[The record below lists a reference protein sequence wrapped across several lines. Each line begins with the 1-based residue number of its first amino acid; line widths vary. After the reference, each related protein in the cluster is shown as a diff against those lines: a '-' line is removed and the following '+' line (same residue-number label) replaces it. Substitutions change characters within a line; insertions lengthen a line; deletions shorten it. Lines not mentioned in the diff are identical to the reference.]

1 MLLDVKDLKV
11 QFRLNDGLVNAVN
24 GVSFAV
30 DKGETLGIVGESG
43 SGKSV
48 ATHAI
53 LQLVP
58 MPPGEISSGKIVF
71 EGRDLLKLS
80 EDELQPVRGGDIGM
94 IFQEPMT
101 SLNPVFS
108 VENQMVE
115 ALQMHMPKMSK
126 SEMRERVIEALR
138 AVGMP
143 SAETRIRCYPHE
155 LSGGM
160 RQRVMIAMALLCK
173 PKLLIA
179 DEPTTALDVTV
190 QAQILEIINK
200 MQRERDLAM
209 ILITHDLGV
218 IAETA
223 KRIVVM
229 YAGKVVETASTGQ
242 IFSHPK
248 HPYTVGLLESMPSYA
263 DSEEFD
269 PSRRL
274 KTIHGMVPDLR
285 HMPKGCAYSNR
296 CPEATAECS
305 EQMPELRD
313 LGNGHAVSCLRR

>member
-1 MLLDVKDLKV
+1 LLLEVKDLKV
-11 QFRLNDGLVNAVN
+11 QFRLIDGVVNAVN

-58 MPPGEISSGKIVF
+58 MPPGEITSGKILL
-71 EGRDLLKLS
+71 EGKDLLKCD
-80 EDELQPVRGGDIGM
+80 EDELQPVRGGEVGM

-101 SLNPVFS
+101 SLNPVFN

-115 ALQMHMPKMSK
+115 VLRMHMPKMRK
-126 SEMRERVIEALR
+126 SEMCDRVIEALR

-143 SAETRIRCYPHE
+143 SAESRIRSYPHE

-160 RQRVMIAMALLCK
+160 RQRVMIAMALLCQ

-223 KRIVVM
+223 KRVVVM
-229 YAGKVVETASTGQ
+229 YAGKVVETATTGQ
-242 IFSHPK
+242 IFSRPQ
-248 HPYTVGLLESMPSYA
+248 HPYTIGLLESIPSYA
-263 DSEEFD
+263 DSDKFD

-285 HMPKGCAYSNR
+285 HMPKGCAYANR
-296 CPEATAECS
+296 CSEASSECS
-305 EQMPELRD
+305 EQVPELRD
-313 LGNGHAVSCLRR
+313 LGNGHAVSCLKR

>member
-1 MLLDVKDLKV
+1 MLLEVKDLKV
-11 QFRLNDGLVNAVN
+11 QFRLLDGVVNAVN
-24 GVSFAV
+24 GVSFSV

-53 LQLVP
+53 LQLLP
-58 MPPGEISSGKIVF
+58 MPPGEVTSGEIFF
-71 EGRDLLKLS
+71 EGRDLLKLN
-80 EDELQPVRGGDIGM
+80 EDELLSVRGREVGM

-101 SLNPVFS
+101 SLNPVFN
-108 VENQMVE
+108 VENQMTEV
-115 ALQMHMPKMSK
+115 LRLHMPHLSK
-126 SEMRERVIEALR
+126 NEMRERVIESLR

-143 SAETRIRCYPHE
+143 SPEARIRCYPHE

-160 RQRVMIAMALLCK
+160 RQRVMIAMALICQ

-223 KRIVVM
+223 KRVAVM
-229 YAGKVVETASTGQ
+229 YAGKVVETGLTEQ
-242 IFSHPK
+242 IFANPQ
-248 HPYTVGLLESMPSYA
+248 HPYTIGLLESIPSYA
-263 DSEEFD
+263 DSDKFD

-274 KTIHGMVPDLR
+274 KTIKGMVPDLR
-285 HMPKGCAYSNR
+285 HMPKGCAYANR
-296 CPEATAECS
+296 CPEATSECS
-305 EQMPELRD
+305 EQAPVLKD
-313 LGNGHAVSCLRR
+313 IGSGHAVSCLRR